1 MHPGTYHSGTYMVK
15 KYSKI
20 ACIDIGTVTSRLAL
34 ACFNSSN
41 RMLQSIKKQS
51 CICDL
56 GEGLAESGVLSDAAI
71 GRVLAATSKFIDTA
85 RAWGADTAVCTL
97 TSAARDAANSTIL
110 LKGLQA
116 QGLAP
121 QVIPGSIEARLTF
134 MGVASDFAEK
144 RIAVCDSGGG
154 STELAVGTVHAH
166 GMLELEEVVSIQ
178 VGARRI
184 TDMFLL
190 ESNPPT
196 LLARKKAYDYCNQ
209 AYRKQMPAALYNAAL
224 PIIAV
229 GGTATSLVAMDK
241 QLQPYD
247 SAAVHLSHITTHKV
261 SQLADL
267 LGSMTVDQRAHIVGL
282 QPKRAKVILGGTIV
296 LQVLLQ
302 AAHASFMQ
310 VSEHDLLYGLANV
323 SCVAQSGMQSFG
335 DWDIQLSHL

>member
-1 MHPGTYHSGTYMVK
+1 MHPSTYHSGTYMVK

-110 LKGLQA
+110 LGGLQG

-121 QVIPGSIEARLTF
+121 QVIPGSVEARLTF
-134 MGVASDFAEK
+134 IGVASDFTEK
-144 RIAVCDSGGG
+144 RIVVCDSGGG
-154 STELAVGTVHAH
+154 STELAVGTVYAH
-166 GMLELEEVVSIQ
+166 GVLELEEVVSLQI
-178 VGARRI
+178 GARRI

-196 LLARKKAYDYCNQ
+196 LLARQKAYDYCNQ
-209 AYRKQMPAALYNAAL
+209 AYMRHMPAVLRNAAL

-261 SQLADL
+261 GQLVDL
-267 LGSMTVDQRAHIVGL
+267 LGSMTVDQRAHVVGL

-296 LQVLLQ
+296 LQALLRV
-302 AAHASFMQ
+302 ANSPYMQ

-323 SCVAQSGMQSFG
+323 AHAAQFGMQSFE